1 MILRIVKKQLV
12 SVQPKALIY
21 GIASIELNHDFGIK
35 MASSRVE
42 VFILVIIREE
52 EDFMTLGGWG
62 QGGGY
67 HH

>member
-1 MILRIVKKQLV
+1 MILKIVKKHLV

-21 GIASIELNHDFGIK
+21 GIASIELDHDFGTK

-52 EDFMTLGGWG
+52 EGFMTWG
-62 QGGGY
+62 AGCGISPLA
-67 HH
+67 